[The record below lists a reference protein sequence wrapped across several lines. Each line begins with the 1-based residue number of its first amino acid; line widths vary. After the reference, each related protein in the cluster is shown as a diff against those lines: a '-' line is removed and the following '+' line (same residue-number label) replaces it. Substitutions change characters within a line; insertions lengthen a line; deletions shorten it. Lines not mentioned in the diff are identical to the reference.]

1 MGVWHR
7 LHNPAPGSISSQ
19 RERAA
24 GRRHSDRRAGRESA
38 NRRHADRRD
47 PWNAGQGL
55 FQGERARPT
64 VRGKAALHQPF
75 HRGEPNRS
83 SAMKC
88 RTAMG
93 SGLQGSISAPIL
105 AATRAAD
112 SFTESRARW
121 A

>member
-7 LHNPAPGSISSQ
+7 LHNPA
-19 RERAA
+19 
-24 GRRHSDRRAGRESA
+24 
-38 NRRHADRRD
+38 
-47 PWNAGQGL
+47 WNAGQGL
-55 FQGERARPT
+55 FQSERARPT

-88 RTAMG
+88 RTAMS
-93 SGLQGSISAPIL
+93 SGPQGSMSAPIL